1 MNARSA
7 HRSLKH
13 LGIFYG
19 VCHLGIGTCF
29 GFAQLRYALDGV
41 GQVHL
46 QSVGQL
52 VGDGFAQTVAYIE
65 RQFLHTCHVLD
76 RVFRGHSAVGDDV
89 RNLVVSVFVLNP
101 FEHFAASVVIEVGID
116 IRERNTVGV
125 KESFEKQV
133 VLDWVNLGDAQ
144 AIGYNRSCRRTTSR
158 AYHYAKFVTCRVDE
172 ILHNKEVTGEAHG
185 LHDVQFELHTLV
197 NFVG

>member
-7 HRSLKH
+7 HRSFKH
-13 LGIFYG
+13 LGVFDG
-19 VCHLGIGTCF
+19 VCHLRIGACF
-29 GFAQLRYALDGV
+29 GFAQLRYALDCV
-41 GQVHL
+41 RKIHL

-52 VGDGFAQTVAYIE
+52 VRNSFAQTVAYIE

-76 RVFRGHSAVGDDV
+76 GVFRGHSAVGDDV

-101 FEHFAASVVIEVGID
+101 FEHFAASVVVEVGID
-116 IRERNTVGV
+116 IRERNTVRV

-133 VLDWVNLGDAQ
+133 VLDWVNLGNSQ
-144 AIGYNRSCRRTTSR
+144 AIGYNRSGCRTTSR
-158 AYHYAKFVTCRVDE
+158 AYHNAKFVTCRVDE